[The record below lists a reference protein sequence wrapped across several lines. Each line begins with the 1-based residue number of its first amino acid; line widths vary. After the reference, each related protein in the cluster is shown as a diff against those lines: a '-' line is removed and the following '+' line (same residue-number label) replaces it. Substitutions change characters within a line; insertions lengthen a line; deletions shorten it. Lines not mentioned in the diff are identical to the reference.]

1 MPLVS
6 LTTNSPDIETRKA
19 GVLERLSRAVADML
33 GKPERFVMVKIEHN
47 RDMWFA
53 GSDAPLAYVELKSI
67 GLPGERVKAF
77 SAELC
82 QLVADEISVFPD
94 RIYIEFTDAPRHL
107 WGWNSSTF

>member
-19 GVLERLSRAVADML
+19 ALLERLSRTVADML
-33 GKPERFVMVKIEHN
+33 GKPERFVMVKVEYN
-47 RDMWFA
+47 RDMRFA

-67 GLPGERVKAF
+67 GLPADGTKAF
-77 SAELC
+77 SADLC
-82 QLVADEISVFPD
+82 QLIADEIGVFPD
-94 RIYIEFTDAPRHL
+94 RIYIEFTDAPRHF